1 MLLNVSS
8 ILGREFSLEAL
19 KFISPLKMSGNNSS
33 RIEDAIRLLE
43 ARDFLE
49 IVDVDERKS

>member
-1 MLLNVSS
+1 MSS

-19 KFISPLKMSGNNSS
+19 KFISPLKMAGNNSN